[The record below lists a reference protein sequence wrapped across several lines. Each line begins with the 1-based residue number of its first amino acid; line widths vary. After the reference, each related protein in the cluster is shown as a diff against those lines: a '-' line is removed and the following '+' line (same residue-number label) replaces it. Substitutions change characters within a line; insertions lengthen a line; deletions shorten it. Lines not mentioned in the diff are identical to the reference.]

1 MHLQPLFRRIGNFLP
16 VRFQF
21 LFSYAIMGSLMPY
34 LTIYLNKE
42 LGISESTIGL
52 LLAGAAVS
60 VVLSPV
66 VMTAIADTKISGR
79 QLLGI
84 IFLCNTACMLAMAYF
99 AAPWAAFVF
108 FGVHVF
114 LFVSVLPLLD
124 GMNFT
129 VQKLRMEAGKTT
141 TPYHQIRIWGTVGF
155 IIPSLLI
162 YVLLESGF
170 SVGIILYSTAGFA
183 LLSFLNTRRLP
194 TFKPGAQEEET
205 QQGKGEKKRKL
216 PTMDAAAVL
225 FRGRTLAFCV
235 AMFLAHGATTAYMA
249 FYPIYLTRT
258 IGFSD
263 QVAGLVFNIGAFLE
277 IFFLLGLGWAMR
289 KFGLKWILI
298 IGMAS
303 TTLRMLT
310 LAAFP
315 TPEAA
320 ILTQILHGPI
330 IIAIHVGPV
339 LYLNSIAGDRFRNSI
354 QGLFTMVIVGA
365 PRIIASLWAGSMAER
380 YPDLLMI
387 YFISG
392 VICIFVVVLLAIFF
406 KAENDK
412 NLT

>member
-1 MHLQPLFRRIGNFLP
+1 
-16 VRFQF
+16 
-21 LFSYAIMGSLMPY
+21 MGSLMPY
-34 LTIYLNKE
+34 LTIYLNSE

-79 QLLGI
+79 QLLGS
-84 IFLCNTACMLAMAYF
+84 IFVCSTLCMLAMAYF

-108 FGVHVF
+108 FGIHVF

-129 VQKLRMEAGKTT
+129 VQKQRLEAGQST

-155 IIPSLLI
+155 IIPSLGI

-170 SVGIILYSTAGFA
+170 SVGIILYATAFFGA
-183 LLSFLNTRRLP
+183 LSFLNTRRLP
-194 TFKPGAQEEET
+194 TFRPGAKEADSNEPA
-205 QQGKGEKKRKL
+205 GRPRRKL
-216 PTMDAAAVL
+216 PTLDAAAVL
-225 FRGRTLAFCV
+225 FKGRPLVFCI
-235 AMFLAHGATTAYMA
+235 ALFLAHGATTAYMA

-263 QVAGLVFNIGAFLE
+263 QIAGLVFNIGAFLE
-277 IFFLLGLGWAMR
+277 IFFLLGLGWAMK

-303 TTLRMLT
+303 TTARMLT

-315 TPEAA
+315 TPEMA

-365 PRIIASLWAGSMAER
+365 PRIVGSLWAGSMAER

-387 YFISG
+387 YFVSG
-392 VICIFVVVLLAIFF
+392 VICIFVVILIALFF

-412 NLT
+412 ILM

>member
-1 MHLQPLFRRIGNFLP
+1 
-16 VRFQF
+16 
-21 LFSYAIMGSLMPY
+21 MPY

-42 LGISESTIGL
+42 LGISDSTIGL

-79 QLLGI
+79 QLLGT
-84 IFLCNTACMLAMAYF
+84 IFLCSTVCMLAMAYF

-108 FGVHVF
+108 FGIHVF

-129 VQKLRMEAGKTT
+129 VQKQRLEKGQST

-155 IIPSLLI
+155 IIPSLVI
-162 YVLLESGF
+162 YVLIESGF
-170 SVGIILYSTAGFA
+170 SVGIILYSTAAFA
-183 LLSFLNTRRLP
+183 VLSFLNTRRLP
-194 TFKPGAQEEET
+194 TFHPGAKDADAVPTKDQP
-205 QQGKGEKKRKL
+205 KRKL
-216 PTMDAAAVL
+216 PTMEAATVL
-225 FRGRTLAFCV
+225 FRGRTLAFCI
-235 AMFLAHGATTAYMA
+235 ALFLAHGATTAYMA

-258 IGFSD
+258 VGFSD

-277 IFFLLGLGWAMR
+277 IFFLLGLGWAM
-289 KFGLKWILI
+289 KTIGLKWILI

-315 TPEAA
+315 TPEMA
-320 ILTQILHGPI
+320 IITQILHGPI

-365 PRIIASLWAGSMAER
+365 PRIVGSLWAGSMAER

-392 VICIFVVVLLAIFF
+392 VICIFVVILIAIFF

-412 NLT
+412 SLM

>member
-1 MHLQPLFRRIGNFLP
+1 
-16 VRFQF
+16 
-21 LFSYAIMGSLMPY
+21 MPY
-34 LTIYLNKE
+34 LTIYLNSE

-79 QLLGI
+79 QLLGS
-84 IFLCNTACMLAMAYF
+84 IFVCSTLCMLAMAYF

-108 FGVHVF
+108 FGIHVF

-129 VQKLRMEAGKTT
+129 VQKQRLEAGQST

-155 IIPSLLI
+155 IIPSLGI

-170 SVGIILYSTAGFA
+170 SVGIILYSTAFFG

-194 TFKPGAQEEET
+194 TFRPGAKEADSNEPA
-205 QQGKGEKKRKL
+205 GRPRRKL
-216 PTMDAAAVL
+216 PTLDAAAVL
-225 FRGRTLAFCV
+225 FRGRPLVFCI
-235 AMFLAHGATTAYMA
+235 ALFLAHGATTAYMA

-263 QVAGLVFNIGAFLE
+263 QIAGLVFNIGAFLE
-277 IFFLLGLGWAMR
+277 IFFLLGLGWAMK

-303 TTLRMLT
+303 TTARMLT

-315 TPEAA
+315 TPEMA

-365 PRIIASLWAGSMAER
+365 PRIVGSLWAGSMAER

-387 YFISG
+387 YFVSG
-392 VICIFVVVLLAIFF
+392 VICIFVVILIALFF

-412 NLT
+412 NLM